1 MTLCRIEKLFVRAT
15 GRLLLGLCCVALLS
29 PGAWAGTSRF
39 VSENLFYLQDNLNSF
54 ESFKAHADQI
64 SIVVPAA
71 YEIDRYGTVSGG
83 VDPRVLRIAKRH
95 HVMVMPLIASFD
107 QKGIHKFLNDPAAR
121 ARAIRI
127 MLYDAKAGHFG
138 GWQFDLE
145 NVHVTDGPAYTDFF
159 RQAADAL
166 HKNGLKIT
174 MAVVK
179 SSAPV
184 PDPGHS
190 GFNRFLYENWRGAFD
205 FKKLAKIG
213 DFLSF
218 MSYDQHTSLTP
229 PGPVA
234 GIPWMENMAEYLIRL
249 GIDPQKISFGIPTYS
264 DYWYPSYTKSRRA
277 HSTRDEISYREV
289 RNLIDRYQVK
299 PRWMA
304 DQGVDYARWAA
315 ANGIFN
321 WLFIENA
328 RSFEEKLE
336 LVPKYHFRG
345 FSAWVL
351 GYEDPGIW
359 GVLQRETKPRHYS
372 GD

>member
-1 MTLCRIEKLFVRAT
+1 MTLLRIERLLAKAA
-15 GRLLLGLCCVALLS
+15 GRLVLGLFCLMLLPLS
-29 PGAWAGTSRF
+29 AQAAPSRF
-39 VSENLFYLQDNLNSF
+39 TSENLFYLQGNLDSF
-54 ESFKAHADQI
+54 ESFKAHADEI

-71 YEIDRYGTVSGG
+71 YEIDQYGTVSGG
-83 VDPRVLRIAKRH
+83 VDPRVVRIAEQH
-95 HVMVMPLIASFD
+95 DVMVMPLIASFD
-107 QKGIHKFLNDPAAR
+107 QEAIHKFLHSPEAR

-127 MLYDAKAGHFG
+127 MLYDAEAYHFD

-145 NVHVTDGPAYTDFF
+145 NIHVTDGAAYTDFF
-159 RQAADAL
+159 RQAAEAL
-166 HKNGLKIT
+166 HDHDLKIT

-179 SSAPV
+179 SSEPV

-190 GFNRFLYENWRGAFD
+190 GFNRFLYENWRGAFEL
-205 FKKLAKIG
+205 KKLAKIG

-234 GIPWMENMAEYLIRL
+234 GIPWMKNMAEYLVRI
-249 GIDPQKISFGIPTYS
+249 GIDPRKISFGIPTYS
-264 DYWYPSYTKSRRA
+264 DYWYPSYSESRRA

-289 RNLIDRYQVK
+289 LDLLDRYRLK

-304 DQGVDYARWAA
+304 DQRVEFARWSA
-315 ANGIFN
+315 ANGVFN

-336 LVPKYHFRG
+336 LIPEYHFRG

-351 GYEDPGIW
+351 GYEDPAIW
-359 GVLQRETKPRHYS
+359 DVLQRETKPRHY
-372 GD
+372 